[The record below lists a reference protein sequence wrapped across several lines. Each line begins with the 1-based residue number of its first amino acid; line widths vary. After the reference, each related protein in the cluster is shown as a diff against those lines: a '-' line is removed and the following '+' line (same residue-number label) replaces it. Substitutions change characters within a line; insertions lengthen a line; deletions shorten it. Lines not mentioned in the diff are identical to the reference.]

1 MRIFVENINI
11 MSVNYLYSPDGILE
25 YAVVPIE
32 VWDMVKMYIPQNVLD
47 TAAIPSNSSFEP
59 NDYFGMLA
67 HLNLDVEQELTNMRS
82 EWATS
87 NI

>member
-1 MRIFVENINI
+1 MPI
-11 MSVNYLYSPDGILE
+11 NYLYSSEGALE

-47 TAAIPSNSSFEP
+47 TEVIPSNSTFEP
-59 NDYFGMLA
+59 NDYLGMLA
-67 HLNLDVEQELTNMRS
+67 HLNLDIEQEITNMRS